1 MARHVAFLR
10 AINVGGHVVKMTQL
24 KSLFEAMALA
34 DVETFIASGNVIF
47 TSSAK
52 AAALE
57 KRIEKQ
63 LREALGYEVRT
74 FVRTTAE
81 VAEIA
86 AYEPWSATEIAAAR
100 SLNVGLLAEP
110 MSAAGK
116 KALMARCTEL
126 DDFHVRGREVWWK
139 CVLGQADSKFSNVAF
154 EKLTGQAATFRNVNT
169 MRRLAAK
176 YPV

>member
-1 MARHVAFLR
+1 MPRLVAFLR

-24 KSLFEAMALA
+24 KALFEAMALD

-52 AAALE
+52 AATLE
-57 KRIEKQ
+57 PRIEKQ
-63 LREALGYEVRT
+63 LRAALGYEVRT
-74 FVRTTAE
+74 FVRSTGE

-86 AYEPWSATEIAAAR
+86 AYEPWSAADVAAAR
-100 SLNVGLLAEP
+100 SLNVGLLAAP
-110 MSAAGK
+110 MPAAGA
-116 KALMARCTEL
+116 KALMSLRTEM

-154 EKLTGQAATFRNVNT
+154 EKLTGRAATFRNVNT